1 MVRTIVAVR
10 MFIYTVA
17 TCKFHKLLQIFFL
30 LLLKQQSF
38 FILQANS
45 TRTFLHVFFTTQDS
59 LVFYTKKKKV
69 NKRTKIYNYVK
80 RENVAIATL
89 YYLVSR

>member
-30 LLLKQQSF
+30 LLLPLSFWQNSAKMTELKIGTKPKQSF
-38 FILQANS
+38 QTTKNKKLN
-45 TRTFLHVFFTTQDS
+45 FF
-59 LVFYTKKKKV
+59 
-69 NKRTKIYNYVK
+69 
-80 RENVAIATL
+80 
-89 YYLVSR
+89 YL